1 MTQKPDHPAAKKAGP
16 QHQATET
23 HGTITQ
29 PQRGGAKAAHTAR
42 GSEGDRRRAANME
55 R

>member
-1 MTQKPDHPAAKKAGP
+1 MTQKSDHPAAKKARP
-16 QHQATET
+16 QHQVAEE

-29 PQRGGAKAAHTAR
+29 PQRGSAKAENTAR